1 MDESSSSL
9 VESLKQILQSEDN
22 IFDLPSWYLDTGNYG
37 LNYIIS
43 GDLNGGYT
51 SGLVSELFGDPS
63 TGKTLLMMVACANI
77 QKMGG
82 IAVVND
88 VERRWDWKFAKF
100 HGVNVDD
107 VIKAYPETIEE
118 FTIHTDKL
126 LDEILKSKPIPKVL
140 FILDS
145 VASIST
151 IWEMESQGTKEDQ
164 GKKAKRI
171 KASMRVLPKKL
182 SRAGS
187 ILLTSNHL
195 IADPRITYGSNQ
207 ITPGGKGISFQASVR
222 IEMRKPTLI
231 QIEGKDRPIGA
242 TLRMKAAKTSVCPPF
257 GEVEI
262 DVLWS
267 KGVNRC
273 GGLLDIAVDLGIIE
287 AKGAWYSYNE
297 KNYRSN
303 QIAEIIKE
311 TDILNDPKWKENYFT
326 TGE

>member
-1 MDESSSSL
+1 MGISSGL
-9 VESLKQILQSEDN
+9 VEDLKRILQSEDN
-22 IFDLPSWYLDTGNYG
+22 IFNLPSWHLDTGNYG

-63 TGKTLLMMVACANI
+63 TGKTLLMMVAVANI

-82 IAVVND
+82 IAIVND
-88 VERRWDWKFAKF
+88 VERRWDWDFAKL

-107 VIKAYPETIEE
+107 VIKSYPETIEE
-118 FTIHTDKL
+118 FTVHTDKL
-126 LDEILKSKPIPKVL
+126 LDEILKSEPIPKVL
-140 FILDS
+140 FVLDS

-171 KASMRVLPKKL
+171 KAAMRVIPKKL
-182 SRAGS
+182 SRAGA

-222 IEMRKPTLI
+222 IEMRKPVMI
-231 QIEGKDRPIGA
+231 VIEGKNRPIGA
-242 TLRMKAAKTSVCPPF
+242 TLKMKAVKTSVCPPF
-257 GEVEI
+257 GIVEI
-262 DVLWS
+262 DVLW
-267 KGVNRC
+267 NR
-273 GGLLDIAVDLGIIE
+273 GINRYSGLLDIAVDLEIIE
-287 AKGAWYSYNE
+287 AKGAWYSYND

-303 QIAEIIKE
+303 QITEIVKE
-311 TDILNDPKWKENYFT
+311 TDILNDPKWAHPYFLSM
-326 TGE
+326 EE